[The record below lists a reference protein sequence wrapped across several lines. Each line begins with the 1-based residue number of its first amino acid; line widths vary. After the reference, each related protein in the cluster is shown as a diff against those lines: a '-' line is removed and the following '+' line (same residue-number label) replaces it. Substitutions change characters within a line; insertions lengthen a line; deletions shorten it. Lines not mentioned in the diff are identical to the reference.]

1 MARSLRPFQTS
12 ALRALDTSIH
22 LALTAPTGSGKGV
35 ILEEL
40 ARNAPERILLITPLI
55 ALGRQQSRRFSREN
69 IPHHTSVALGRIDPG
84 PRPGDRVWILGP
96 ESAVAHRRTEQIRK
110 WNPTLVVIDEAHCLE
125 EWGEAFRPAYESLIA
140 WIRGSGWKRTLWM
153 SATFP
158 RTLLDR
164 LRHEIPGTW
173 KVQGSFALPEN
184 LATGIRRTGFS
195 ERVEEVRS
203 ALLGR
208 ENAGILFTGT
218 RRSAENYARLFEKER
233 ITLLPY
239 HAGMSDEERR
249 AIEGALEREKESGRS
264 PSISAT
270 NAFGMGMDFPQLR
283 WALLSQAPF
292 SLLSLVQAFGR
303 VGRAGTAGLAEIIW
317 CEEDFRIAGYLVA
330 SSKNRVAAER
340 RLADL
345 RKYLES
351 TPSERTTLLCE
362 AFL

>member
-1 MARSLRPFQTS
+1 
-12 ALRALDTSIH
+12 
-22 LALTAPTGSGKGV
+22 
-35 ILEEL
+35 
-40 ARNAPERILLITPLI
+40 
-55 ALGRQQSRRFSREN
+55 
-69 IPHHTSVALGRIDPG
+69 
-84 PRPGDRVWILGP
+84 
-96 ESAVAHRRTEQIRK
+96 
-110 WNPTLVVIDEAHCLE
+110 
-125 EWGEAFRPAYESLIA
+125 
-140 WIRGSGWKRTLWM
+140 
-153 SATFP
+153 
-158 RTLLDR
+158 
-164 LRHEIPGTW
+164 
-173 KVQGSFALPEN
+173 
-184 LATGIRRTGFS
+184 
-195 ERVEEVRS
+195 VEEVRS